1 MVDYNAAAMA
11 QAEATALQQAVDL
24 LSNNGRIPSM
34 RVASAVEVMPGSEV
48 TVNTAELVLP
58 PEAID
63 AIALAMEAQI
73 SVLETRAAEAAQA
86 D

>member
-1 MVDYNAAAMA
+1 MPNINAAYMA

-24 LSNNGRIPSM
+24 LRAGGRIPDM

-48 TVNTAELVLP
+48 TANTANIILSQDILL
-58 PEAID
+58 
-63 AIALAMEAQI
+63 AIAAAMEVQI
-73 SVLETRAAEAAQA
+73 NALAASVVEALKA